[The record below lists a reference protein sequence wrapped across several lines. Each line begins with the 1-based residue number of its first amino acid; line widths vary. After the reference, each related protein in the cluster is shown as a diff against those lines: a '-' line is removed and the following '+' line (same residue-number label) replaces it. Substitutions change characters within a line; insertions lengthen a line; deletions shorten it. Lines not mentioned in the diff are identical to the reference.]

1 MNIPH
6 SEPILINNGHSRNYL
21 SGGDHSPF
29 ERVRHDT
36 ITRIKSNL
44 EPRTRTHSLSPGL
57 ASPTPPT
64 FVPDGSHE
72 ISVVGNYYLVE
83 NVEGNNS
90 GNVYRAI
97 DINKDEELIC
107 KVSR

>member
-6 SEPILINNGHSRNYL
+6 SDPISIDNGHSRNYF
-21 SGGDHSPF
+21 SNGDHSPF

-36 ITRIKSNL
+36 ITRIKSNI

-64 FVPDGSHE
+64 FIPDGSHE
-72 ISVVGNYYLVE
+72 VSSIGNYYLVE

-90 GNVYRAI
+90 GNVFRAV
-97 DINKDEELIC
+97 DINNDEELIC
-107 KVSR
+107 KVR